1 MNFEIHFP
9 KYEIYDNNTKD
20 PKTHMTK
27 LEKALKL
34 CSTISTTNMVYY
46 DQNNEIRKTTDVLD
60 ILRDFCDVR
69 LKFYEMRRT
78 HLMGEL
84 EKVINLLEIKIRF
97 IKEFISGEITISNK
111 KKTEIISQLQERGYP
126 GSPSEKSESED
137 SNYDFL
143 LRMPIYNLTKEKI
156 DEFMEKLHK
165 EQQELE
171 KLKVTNNKE
180 MWLED
185 LNEISE
191 MIKAEYSSSEK
202 KTKVKKLVKSK
213 KN

>member
-1 MNFEIHFP
+1 
-9 KYEIYDNNTKD
+9 
-20 PKTHMTK
+20 
-27 LEKALKL
+27 
-34 CSTISTTNMVYY
+34 
-46 DQNNEIRKTTDVLD
+46 
-60 ILRDFCDVR
+60 
-69 LKFYEMRRT
+69 
-78 HLMGEL
+78 
-84 EKVINLLEIKIRF
+84 
-97 IKEFISGEITISNK
+97 
-111 KKTEIISQLQERGYP
+111 
-126 GSPSEKSESED
+126 
-137 SNYDFL
+137 
-143 LRMPIYNLTKEKI
+143 MPIYNLTKEKI